1 MSNRGGRQKQMMH
14 VVPPVTPAQ
23 RQPPPP
29 QQRQPPPQQQ
39 RLQVPQQQ
47 QQQQQQRQ
55 PPPQEKQQ
63 KPKMTIGD
71 AIGLITIRLGRV
83 EQFIQQL
90 QTDGIDI
97 NSINSTQPNDFMDN
111 GLIQN
116 LVSRLNTIEEYSADT
131 STAIAIATATASSAS
146 SSAAVAA
153 AAATSTAAANEQRIK
168 NMETDLKDTKDLLI
182 KLMLK
187 FEIFSDDTHAKFED
201 QQHQIAFNLE
211 QLQQEPIKDLYE
223 EQVSSEEQVS
233 TEETLP
239 TPSNESE
246 PVP

>member
-14 VVPPVTPAQ
+14 AVPPVTPAQ
-23 RQPPPP
+23 RL
-29 QQRQPPPQQQ
+29 QPPPQQQ
-39 RLQVPQQQ
+39 RLQPPQQQRIQVPQQQQ

-116 LVSRLNTIEEYSADT
+116 LVSRLNTIEQSETEERIKNMQSET
-131 STAIAIATATASSAS
+131 
-146 SSAAVAA
+146 
-153 AAATSTAAANEQRIK
+153 EERIK

-182 KLMLK
+182 KLILK
-187 FEIFSDDTHAKFED
+187 FEIFSDETHAKFED

-211 QLQQEPIKDLYE
+211 QLQQEPINDLSE
-223 EQVSSEEQVS
+223 EQVSS
-233 TEETLP
+233 EETLP
-239 TPSNESE
+239 TPSNETE